1 MFNTIEEAI
10 QDIRDGKMLIL
21 VDDEDRENEGDLIVA
36 AEKATPDVVN
46 FMAVNARGL
55 ICVPM
60 EGSVLDRLDIKPM
73 VMNNTDNHETAFTV
87 SVDYKT
93 TTTGISAYE
102 RAATIQALISPHS
115 VASDFRRPGHIFPLR
130 YREGGTL
137 RRAGHTEGSIDLARL
152 AGLYP
157 AAVICEIMSDDG
169 TMARVP
175 ELLEF
180 AKKFDIKIITIA
192 DLIEYRRRSE
202 KLILRV
208 DDAKLP
214 TASDDRIF
222 PIIFTT
228 N

>member
-102 RAATIQALISPHS
+102 RAATIQALISPI
-115 VASDFRRPGHIFPLR
+115 VWPLTS
-130 YREGGTL
+130 GGRGIYFL
-137 RRAGHTEGSIDLARL
+137 
-152 AGLYP
+152 
-157 AAVICEIMSDDG
+157 
-169 TMARVP
+169 
-175 ELLEF
+175 
-180 AKKFDIKIITIA
+180 
-192 DLIEYRRRSE
+192 
-202 KLILRV
+202 
-208 DDAKLP
+208 
-214 TASDDRIF
+214 
-222 PIIFTT
+222 
-228 N
+228 